1 MLALTRAVPPPRNIL
16 WTPRPDRQMSA
27 ARIESR
33 PVQVTLIKGQSAQPS
48 PNPFVHVE
56 KNLASLG
63 FFTPS
68 TKKIKGTK
76 KKTIFFSREI
86 QGKKAELRAVILPS
100 AEYGL
105 PITADQD
112 KYLAL
117 LKIIGDIRQREG
129 HIMNPVGFTSAE
141 MLRILGLKVQAG
153 KNYEDVAE
161 WAKRMTLTGIS
172 SENVVYLAGKK
183 IWASDTFHVFE
194 RFVSFGKEM
203 PDGTIADKNYVW
215 LSEWQLENINNNYL
229 LPIDLETYKQL
240 KSYIA
245 KALVPLLQ
253 IWLYATRGEGCFEK
267 RYEDLCQIMNIRQYP
282 QLSRIKEKLEP
293 GIKELVAHG
302 YLSHWS
308 IRDCKVGGYKIVF
321 YHGDKFH
328 RDQRARLTQRG
339 QAALAQQPSIAACL
353 QQPSEALS
361 IDDQLLAE
369 LTRRGVSE
377 RTARDL
383 LTNLSIGQHVMDQL
397 EWGDFQIQAAPRGK
411 FYNPAGLYIRLIRE
425 NIIPPATF
433 ETSRRRKLRETQEQA
448 WRQEREDKARLELA
462 YLEYRDQTIENYIRK
477 NYSKEFYAKCVGQ
490 KRLELLTQEK
500 SLAARWDD
508 ATLTRCA
515 EKRLRADIAGRIPIH
530 SFQEFYEANCGKD
543 TKVEEPLPG
552 LVSTQLPRT

>member
-1 MLALTRAVPPPRNIL
+1 MT
-16 WTPRPDRQMSA
+16 S

-33 PVQVTLIKGQSAQPS
+33 PVQVTLIKGQSEQS
-48 PNPFVHVE
+48 NPFVHVE

-76 KKTIFFSREI
+76 KKTILFRREI
-86 QGKKAELRAVILPS
+86 QGKRAELRAVILPS

-141 MLRILGLKVQAG
+141 ILRILGLKVQAG
-153 KNYEDVAE
+153 KNYDDVAE

-172 SENVVYLAGKK
+172 SEGVVYLAGKK

-203 PDGTIADKNYVW
+203 PDGSIADKNYVW

-229 LPIDLETYKQL
+229 LPIDIETYKQL
-240 KSYIA
+240 RSYIA

-293 GIKELVAHG
+293 CIKELVAHG

-308 IRDCKVGGYKIVF
+308 IRHCKVGGYKIAF

-328 RDQRARLTQRG
+328 RDQRSRLTQRG
-339 QAALAQQPSIAACL
+339 QAAFAQQPGIAAGL
-353 QQPSEALS
+353 QQPIEAS
-361 IDDQLLAE
+361 AIDDQLLAE
-369 LTRRGVSE
+369 TRRGVSE

-383 LTNLSIGQHVMDQL
+383 LTNLAVGQDVMDQL
-397 EWGDFQIQAAPRGK
+397 EWGDFQIREAPRGK
-411 FYNPAGLYIRLIRE
+411 FYNPAGLYIRLVRE
-425 NIIPPATF
+425 NITPPPKF
-433 ETSRRRKLRETQEQA
+433 ETSRRRKLREAHDQA
-448 WRQEREDKARLELA
+448 WRQEREEKARLELA
-462 YLEYRDQTIENYIRK
+462 YLEYRDQTIEDYIRK
-477 NYSKEFYAKCVGQ
+477 NYSKEFYAKCVGG
-490 KRLELLTQEK
+490 KKHELLTQER

-508 ATLTRCA
+508 AMLTRCA

-530 SFQEFYEANCGKD
+530 SFEEFYEANRCKD
-543 TKVEEPLPG
+543 TKVEELLPG
-552 LVSTQLPRT
+552 RVVTQLPGT